1 MTSEFVHL
9 HNHSDYSLL
18 DGAQT
23 VQTLVN
29 TVDDL
34 GMDSV
39 ALTEHGNMFSVIPYY
54 KSAKSAGIK
63 PIIGCELYVASGSL
77 EDRNSSE
84 KTPSHLTVLAQNT
97 LGYSNLLYLVSKA
110 NTEGFYY
117 KPRVDK
123 NLLSSRADGLI
134 VLSGCPSSE
143 ISRFLID
150 GDTSRAEELARF
162 YKDSFSQFY
171 LELQR
176 HENLEFL
183 DRLNSGLIHI
193 AEKLDIPLIAT
204 NDLHYVYKEDADM
217 QDVMVCIQT
226 NTTINDQS
234 RMKMSDDSYYL
245 KSPEEMEYL
254 FSGLFI
260 RSHLVTHEPGH
271 TCSCIYHAVSYHL

>member
-1 MTSEFVHL
+1 M
-9 HNHSDYSLL
+9 L
-18 DGAQT
+18 DGLSHIQA
-23 VQTLVN
+23 LVKHAKN
-29 TVDDL
+29 QGMSAL
-34 GMDSV
+34 G
-39 ALTEHGNMFSVIPYY
+39 LTDHGVMHGAIDFYE
-54 KSAKSAGIK
+54 ACTAEGIK

-77 EDRNSSE
+77 EDMNSAE

-245 KSPEEMEYL
+245 KSPY
-254 FSGLFI
+254 
-260 RSHLVTHEPGH
+260 
-271 TCSCIYHAVSYHL
+271 